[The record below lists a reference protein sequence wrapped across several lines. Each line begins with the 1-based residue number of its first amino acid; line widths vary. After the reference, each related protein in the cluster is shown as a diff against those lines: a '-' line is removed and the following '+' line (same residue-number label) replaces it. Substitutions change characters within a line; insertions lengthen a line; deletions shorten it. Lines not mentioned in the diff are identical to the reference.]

1 MSKPTN
7 SLRYYYDLF
16 KSLLNRLDAPKT
28 RVVLLK
34 HYFLSI
40 YKKSGGATESNVK
53 QEEKVE
59 LLSDFL
65 RKQNQNKGA
74 DDEFQNDTEGDFQ
87 YLDEYNNVIELF
99 YFQSNGNLQS
109 INAHFS
115 KEIEGFDIELIFS
128 QFKRFLNG
136 LQKRWCL

>member
-1 MSKPTN
+1 MSQSTN

-40 YKKSGGATESNVK
+40 YKKSGGETESNVK

-74 DDEFQNDTEGDFQ
+74 DDEFQNDNEDDFQ

-136 LQKRWCL
+136 LQKR

>member
-1 MSKPTN
+1 MSQSTN

-40 YKKSGGATESNVK
+40 YKKSGGATESNIK

-99 YFQSNGNLQS
+99 YFQSNGNLHS
-109 INAHFS
+109 INTHFS

-136 LQKRWCL
+136 LQKR

>member
-1 MSKPTN
+1 M
-7 SLRYYYDLF
+7 
-16 KSLLNRLDAPKT
+16 LLNRLDAPKT
-28 RVVLLK
+28 KVVLLK

-40 YKKSGGATESNVK
+40 YKKSGGATESNAK

-74 DDEFQNDTEGDFQ
+74 DDDFQNDTEGDFQ

-136 LQKRWCL
+136 LQKR

>member
-1 MSKPTN
+1 MMLQPTN

-28 RVVLLK
+28 KVVLLK

-74 DDEFQNDTEGDFQ
+74 DDDFQNDTEGDFQ

-136 LQKRWCL
+136 LQKRWW

>member
-1 MSKPTN
+1 MSQPTN

-74 DDEFQNDTEGDFQ
+74 DDEFQNDIEGDFQ

-109 INAHFS
+109 INTHFS

-136 LQKRWCL
+136 LQKR

>member
-1 MSKPTN
+1 MSQSTN

-40 YKKSGGATESNVK
+40 YKKSGGVTESNIK

-74 DDEFQNDTEGDFQ
+74 DDDFQDNSEDDFQ
-87 YLDEYNNVIELF
+87 YFDEYNNVIELF

-115 KEIEGFDIELIFS
+115 KEINGFDIELIFS

-136 LQKRWCL
+136 LQKR

>member
-1 MSKPTN
+1 MMSQPTN

-74 DDEFQNDTEGDFQ
+74 DDDFQNDTEGDFQ

-115 KEIEGFDIELIFS
+115 KEIEGFDIELIFL

-136 LQKRWCL
+136 LQKR

>member
-1 MSKPTN
+1 MSQPTN
-7 SLRYYYDLF
+7 NLRYYYDLF
-16 KSLLNRLDAPKT
+16 KSLLNRLNAPKT

-40 YKKSGGATESNVK
+40 YNKSGGATESNIK

-65 RKQNQNKGA
+65 RKQNQNKGL
-74 DDEFQNDTEGDFQ
+74 DDFQ
-87 YLDEYNNVIELF
+87 DDLENDFLYLDEYNNIIELF
-99 YFQSNGNLQS
+99 YFQSNSNLKT

-115 KEIEGFDIELIFS
+115 KEIDGFDIELIFS

-136 LQKRWCL
+136 LQKRWSL

>member
-1 MSKPTN
+1 MSQPTN

-136 LQKRWCL
+136 LQKR

>member
-1 MSKPTN
+1 M
-7 SLRYYYDLF
+7 
-16 KSLLNRLDAPKT
+16 
-28 RVVLLK
+28 
-34 HYFLSI
+34 
-40 YKKSGGATESNVK
+40 TESNIK

-74 DDEFQNDTEGDFQ
+74 ADDFQDNSEDDFQ
-87 YLDEYNNVIELF
+87 YFDEYNNVIELF

-115 KEIEGFDIELIFS
+115 KEIDGFDIELIFS

-136 LQKRWCL
+136 LQKR

>member
-1 MSKPTN
+1 MSQSTN

-16 KSLLNRLDAPKT
+16 KSLLNQLNAPKT

-40 YKKSGGATESNVK
+40 YNKSGGATEGNVK

-65 RKQNQNKGA
+65 RKQNQNK
-74 DDEFQNDTEGDFQ
+74 
-87 YLDEYNNVIELF
+87 V
-99 YFQSNGNLQS
+99 
-109 INAHFS
+109 
-115 KEIEGFDIELIFS
+115 K
-128 QFKRFLNG
+128 
-136 LQKRWCL
+136 

>member
-1 MSKPTN
+1 MSQSTN

-40 YKKSGGATESNVK
+40 YKKSGGVTESNIK

-74 DDEFQNDTEGDFQ
+74 DDDFQDNSEDDFQ
-87 YLDEYNNVIELF
+87 YFDEYNNVIELF

-115 KEIEGFDIELIFS
+115 KEIDGFDIELIFS

-136 LQKRWCL
+136 LQKR

>member
-1 MSKPTN
+1 MMSQPTN

-74 DDEFQNDTEGDFQ
+74 DDDFQNDTEGDFQ
-87 YLDEYNNVIELF
+87 YLDEYNNVTELF

-136 LQKRWCL
+136 LQKR

>member
-1 MSKPTN
+1 MMSQSTN

-40 YKKSGGATESNVK
+40 YKKSGGVTESNIK

-65 RKQNQNKGA
+65 RKQNQNKGT
-74 DDEFQNDTEGDFQ
+74 DDDFQDNSEDDFQ
-87 YLDEYNNVIELF
+87 YFDEYNNVIELF

-115 KEIEGFDIELIFS
+115 KEIDGFDIELIFS

-136 LQKRWCL
+136 LQKR

>member
-1 MSKPTN
+1 MSQSTN

-40 YKKSGGATESNVK
+40 YKKSGGVTESNIK

-74 DDEFQNDTEGDFQ
+74 DDEPQDDIDGDFQ
-87 YLDEYNNVIELF
+87 YFDEYNNVSELF
-99 YFQSNGNLQS
+99 
-109 INAHFS
+109 
-115 KEIEGFDIELIFS
+115 
-128 QFKRFLNG
+128 
-136 LQKRWCL
+136 

>member
-1 MSKPTN
+1 MSQTTN

-40 YKKSGGATESNVK
+40 YKKSGGVTESNTK

-74 DDEFQNDTEGDFQ
+74 DDDLQDDIEGDFQ
-87 YLDEYNNVIELF
+87 YFDEYNNVIELF

-115 KEIEGFDIELIFS
+115 KEINGFDIELIFS

-136 LQKRWCL
+136 LQKR

>member
-1 MSKPTN
+1 MSQSTN

-40 YKKSGGATESNVK
+40 YKKSGGATKSNIK

-99 YFQSNGNLQS
+99 YFQSNGNLHS
-109 INAHFS
+109 INTHFS

-136 LQKRWCL
+136 LQKR

>member
-1 MSKPTN
+1 
-7 SLRYYYDLF
+7 
-16 KSLLNRLDAPKT
+16 
-28 RVVLLK
+28 VLLK

-74 DDEFQNDTEGDFQ
+74 DDEFQNDTEGNFQ

-136 LQKRWCL
+136 LQKR

>member
-1 MSKPTN
+1 MMSQSTN
-7 SLRYYYDLF
+7 NLRYYYDLF
-16 KSLLNRLDAPKT
+16 KSLLNRLNAPKT

-40 YKKSGGATESNVK
+40 YNKSGGATESNIK

-65 RKQNQNKGA
+65 RKQNQNKGL
-74 DDEFQNDTEGDFQ
+74 DDFQ
-87 YLDEYNNVIELF
+87 DDLENDFLYLDEYNNIIELF
-99 YFQSNGNLQS
+99 YFQSNSNLKT

-115 KEIEGFDIELIFS
+115 KEIDGFDIELIFS

-136 LQKRWCL
+136 LQKR

>member
-1 MSKPTN
+1 MSQPTN

-16 KSLLNRLDAPKT
+16 RSLLNRLDAPKT

-74 DDEFQNDTEGDFQ
+74 DDEFQNDIEGDFQ

-109 INAHFS
+109 INTHFS

-136 LQKRWCL
+136 LQKR